1 MKTLEVVSREMTGV
15 IDLGRKPEHSI
26 CEHIGVKQILDTN
39 NVFQETRGDLR
50 TSVRRNHLLRKQ
62 RRAP

>member
-1 MKTLEVVSREMTGV
+1 MKILEVVSREMAGV
-15 IDLGRKPEHSI
+15 IGLGRKPEHSI
-26 CEHIGVKQILDTN
+26 CEHIGVKKILDTN